1 MRSRMVREGSVG
13 LLLLGGLAVFGAGVA
28 WLKGMNPA
36 NRSYT
41 VTVNFPVVA
50 GVQAGSSVRYRGVNV
65 GRILDIKPG
74 STGVDVRISV
84 SPADLVIPADAV
96 ATIDQSG
103 LLGENILNLTPK
115 SETIPAVAAKAL
127 DAGCDQAMILCD
139 GSRVRGELGIST
151 DGLIRA
157 SIKFAELYG
166 QPEFYNNLNQL
177 TANSGKAAAEI
188 ATMSREFGVLA
199 RSFRSQIG
207 TLSTNADRI
216 GLAAE
221 RAGMTAGEAGVVVT
235 KAGVTLDQVNGLL
248 LENRTTLV
256 STLDNI
262 SQTSETLKVSVNQLP
277 ATIDRFQRSRLLS
290 DLETLS
296 ANAAVASQNLRD
308 ASSAFNNPAT
318 LTSLQ
323 QTLDAARATFQ
334 NAQKITADLDEI
346 TGDPE
351 TRKQFKGVIKGF
363 SGLLTS
369 SQDLQQQATY
379 AQYLAPAAQQLEM
392 QQAIQ
397 AANAMNQPPQA
408 AIVPAM
414 NAPPAQRTMV
424 TERILPPQLSARP
437 QPPTVQP

>member
-1 MRSRMVREGSVG
+1 
-13 LLLLGGLAVFGAGVA
+13 
-28 WLKGMNPA
+28 
-36 NRSYT
+36 

-50 GVQAGSSVRYRGVNV
+50 GVQTGSSVRYRGVTV

-74 STGVDVRISV
+74 SSGVDVRISV
-84 SPADLVIPADAV
+84 SPADLVIPADAM

-103 LLGENILNLTPK
+103 LLGENVLNLTPK
-115 SETIPAVAAKAL
+115 SETIPAVASKAL
-127 DAGCDQAMILCD
+127 DSGCDQGMILCN
-139 GSRVRGELGIST
+139 GSRLKGDLGIST

-216 GLAAE
+216 GIAAE
-221 RAGMTAGEAGVVVT
+221 RAGMTAGEAGAVVT

-248 LENRTTLV
+248 IENRTTLV

-277 ATIDRFQRSRLLS
+277 ATIDRFQRSRLLT

-296 ANAAVASQNLRD
+296 ANAAVASKNLKE
-308 ASSAFNNPAT
+308 ASTAFNNPAT

-369 SQDLQQQATY
+369 SQDLQQRATY

-397 AANAMNQPPQA
+397 AANSINQSPVESA
-408 AIVPAM
+408 VLPAPI
-414 NAPPAQRTMV
+414 APALPTQPTMV
-424 TERILPPQLSARP
+424 MERILPPQLSARP
-437 QPPTVQP
+437 QPSVTQPSVIQPPIQPYVQPHVQPHVQQP